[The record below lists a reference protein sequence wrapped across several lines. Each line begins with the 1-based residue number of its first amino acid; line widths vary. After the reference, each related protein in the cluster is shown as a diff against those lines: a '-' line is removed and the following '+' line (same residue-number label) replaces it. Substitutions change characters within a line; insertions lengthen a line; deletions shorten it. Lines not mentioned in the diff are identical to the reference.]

1 MADKDLAPIIT
12 ALTSHSTLP
21 SNITPGLRNVFL
33 RDGLLCRKFRQSS
46 SGDQIQVILP
56 TSLRTTVLQQLH
68 DNSGHLGI
76 RKTTES
82 IKQRFY
88 WPGYESNIEIYVKEC
103 PQCQQRNPRQSH
115 QHAPL
120 GTITASYP
128 FEKVSWDLM
137 GPLPTTSAG
146 NKYILV
152 ITDIF
157 SKWTEA
163 FPVSST
169 DSATLA
175 TILVNEVVCRHGVPT
190 ILHSDQGANL
200 TSNLVSSLCDRHELQ
215 HIIPKEMGR
224 WSALIAP

>member
-1 MADKDLAPIIT
+1 M
-12 ALTSHSTLP
+12 
-21 SNITPGLRNVFL
+21 
-33 RDGLLCRKFRQSS
+33 
-46 SGDQIQVILP
+46 
-56 TSLRTTVLQQLH
+56 RTTVLQQLH

-76 RKTTES
+76 HKT

-88 WPGYESNIEIYVKEC
+88 WPGYESDFETYVKEC
-103 PQCQQRNPRQSH
+103 RQCQQHNPRQSH

-175 TILVNEVVCRHGVPT
+175 TILINEVVCRHRVPT
-190 ILHSDQGANL
+190 IYSTVTKVQA
-200 TSNLVSSLCDRHELQ
+200 
-215 HIIPKEMGR
+215 
-224 WSALIAP
+224 

>member
-1 MADKDLAPIIT
+1 M
-12 ALTSHSTLP
+12 
-21 SNITPGLRNVFL
+21 
-33 RDGLLCRKFRQSS
+33 
-46 SGDQIQVILP
+46 
-56 TSLRTTVLQQLH
+56 
-68 DNSGHLGI
+68 GI

-88 WPGYESNIEIYVKEC
+88 WPGYESDIEMYVKEC
-103 PQCQQRNPRQSH
+103 QQCQQHNPWQSH

-146 NKYILV
+146 NKYVLV

-175 TILVNEVVCRHGVPT
+175 TISVNEVVCRHGVST
-190 ILHSDQGANL
+190 MFHSDQGTNL
-200 TSNLVSSLCDRHELQ
+200 TNNLVSSLCDHLGIHQTQTTAYHQLLLDNRYNWLCD
-215 HIIPKEMGR
+215 R
-224 WSALIAP
+224 APR